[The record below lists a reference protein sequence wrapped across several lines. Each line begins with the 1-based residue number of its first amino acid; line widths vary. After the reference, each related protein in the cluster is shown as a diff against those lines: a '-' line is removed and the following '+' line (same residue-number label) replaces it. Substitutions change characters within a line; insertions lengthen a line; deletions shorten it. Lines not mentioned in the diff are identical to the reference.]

1 MCAWRL
7 AAHASALGGC
17 PALGQHVI
25 AHHMS
30 PPARVVYTMGHVA
43 SGPWSITAKHWGLGF
58 APRATTTICVAWG
71 KSLPL
76 LPRFAYLE
84 SGDDHRQLDV
94 GRLEECTQCS
104 ASVWDGFGMRD
115 KDLSRAHTLCGPGTF
130 GKCRGWNALLLS
142 IPRPPPRAVAPAS
155 SGSEQA
161 VSERG
166 FWELGGSHVLQP
178 QSSSEIKRKQPESG
192 F

>member
-25 AHHMS
+25 AYHMS

-94 GRLEECTQCS
+94 GRLEECTQLVLSKCLGW
-104 ASVWDGFGMRD
+104 VWHARQ
-115 KDLSRAHTLCGPGTF
+115 GPF
-130 GKCRGWNALLLS
+130 
-142 IPRPPPRAVAPAS
+142 
-155 SGSEQA
+155 
-161 VSERG
+161 
-166 FWELGGSHVLQP
+166 
-178 QSSSEIKRKQPESG
+178 QSSHSMWSRNFRQVQGLERTVP
-192 F
+192 